1 MDDAR
6 REIAGGFV
14 LIDDG
19 VVKEVGEGAALPEVQ
34 GDVSVVDATGCV
46 VTPGLV
52 NTHHHLF
59 QSLTRAVPQGASKPL
74 FGWLTALYQ
83 IWPKLR
89 PEDFALAAQ
98 VGLSELALSG
108 CTMSSDHQYFF
119 PEGVK
124 LDDTIAAAGSV
135 GVRFHATR
143 GSMSIGESK
152 GGLPPDSMVEDEDA
166 ILADCERVIA
176 AFHDP
181 NPGAMVQVAVAPCSP
196 FSVSKELMVQSAELG
211 RKHGLLLHTHLAEN
225 DEDVRYS
232 LGHFGC
238 RPGQYAEELGWVG
251 DDVWHAHCVQLDE
264 EEVDLFART
273 KTGVAHCPYS
283 NCRLGSGIAPIASMH
298 DHDIP
303 VGLGVD
309 GSASSDSG
317 HLLAEA
323 RHALMLQRVKG
334 GAEEMAPRTA
344 LELATRG
351 GARVLGRDDCGVLE
365 KGKRA
370 DIAVWRLDDW
380 AGLGAWDP
388 VAALILTGPHRV
400 RDLFVEGRQI
410 VEAGRLQ
417 TLDLSRI
424 ASEAQSATKRL
435 QELTA

>member
-1 MDDAR
+1 MDDDR
-6 REIAGGFV
+6 REILGGYV
-14 LIDDG
+14 LVTDG
-19 VVKEVGEGAALPEVQ
+19 VVTEVGEADALPVVDP
-34 GDVSVVDATGCV
+34 DVSIVDASGCV

-108 CTMSSDHQYFF
+108 CTMSSDHQYFY

-124 LDDTIAAAGSV
+124 LDDTIAAAKSV
-135 GVRFHATR
+135 GMRFHATR

-166 ILADCERVIA
+166 ILADCERVIS

-181 NPGAMVQVAVAPCSP
+181 EPGAMVQVAIAPCSP

-232 LGHFGC
+232 LEHFGC

-251 DDVWHAHCVQLDE
+251 DDVWHAHCVQLDD
-264 EEVDLFART
+264 EEVHLFART

-283 NCRLGSGIAPIASMH
+283 NCRLGSGIAPIASMRVH
-298 DHDIP
+298 EIR

-334 GAEEMAPRTA
+334 GAAEMEPRTA

-351 GARVLGRDDCGVLE
+351 GAQVLGRDDCGILE
-365 KGKRA
+365 SGKRA
-370 DIAVWRLDDW
+370 DIAVWSLDEW
-380 AGLGAWDP
+380 GGLGAWDP
-388 VAALILTGPHRV
+388 VAALVLTGPHRV
-400 RDLFVEGRQI
+400 RDLFVEGRRV
-410 VEAGRLQ
+410 VERGVLQ
-417 TLDLSRI
+417 TLDL
-424 ASEAQSATKRL
+424 AQTGSLARAATKRL
-435 QELTA
+435 QELTC